1 MTPHKVALV
10 TGASAGVGRA
20 TVRSLAEK
28 GFDVALVA
36 RGEAGLRAAAKEVE
50 AVGGRALVLTA
61 DVTRFDEVDSA
72 ASEAEAQLGPIDV
85 WVNNAM
91 ATVFTPSWNS
101 HPEDFRRA
109 VEVTFLGQAWG
120 TMAALSRMRPR
131 DRGTIVNVGSALCFV
146 GIPLQSAYCSSKFA
160 CRGFFESTPR
170 RAAPRQEQGAASH
183 GAPARCQYAPI
194 RLV

>member
-1 MTPHKVALV
+1 MTPHKIALV

-20 TVRSLAEK
+20 TVRSLSGN

-36 RGEAGLRAAAKEVE
+36 RGRRACGRRPRRWRLSGAGRSSCLQTYP
-50 AVGGRALVLTA
+50 GS
-61 DVTRFDEVDSA
+61 TRVDSA
-72 ASEAEAQLGPIDV
+72 ASEAEARLGPIDV

-120 TMAALSRMRPR
+120 TMAALFPNA
-131 DRGTIVNVGSALCFV
+131 T
-146 GIPLQSAYCSSKFA
+146 
-160 CRGFFESTPR
+160 T
-170 RAAPRQEQGAASH
+170 
-183 GAPARCQYAPI
+183 
-194 RLV
+194 